1 MALCMRIVASN
12 SMLLLRSAGVHVPT
26 WAPAHGA
33 IHRRRI
39 VSASSRS
46 TRQPESLARV
56 KAVRIIIGVTG
67 RRLGSLHTHAFTH
80 SRIHAFTHPHTT
92 GRDCSVRSRRCR
104 PRRAQRRVRLSER
117 VHCRHHQSR
126 LSARV
131 GIPRDVRTDQ
141 CVEALCVL
149 HLDRSLDAVLTLTR
163 RSFDDARQ
171 SPTWPTR
178 RRSGSA
184 CTCLDSPSRGSW
196 ITRILCRCW
205 RIWGSP

>member
-1 MALCMRIVASN
+1 M
-12 SMLLLRSAGVHVPT
+12 LRSASVHVPT
-26 WAPAHGA
+26 SWAPGHGA
-33 IHRRRI
+33 IHRRGRRV

-46 TRQPESLARV
+46 SRQPESLARV
-56 KAVRIIIGVTG
+56 KAVRIIIKHLERPVTG
-67 RRLGSLHTHAFTH
+67 RLDDDSTTTRLGLLH
-80 SRIHAFTHPHTT
+80 SRIHAFAHPHTT